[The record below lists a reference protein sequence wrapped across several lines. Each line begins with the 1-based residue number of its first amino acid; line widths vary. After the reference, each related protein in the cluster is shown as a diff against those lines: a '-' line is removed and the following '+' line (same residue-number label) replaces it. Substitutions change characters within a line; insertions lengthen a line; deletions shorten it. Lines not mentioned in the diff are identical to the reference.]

1 VAAAGQIKVV
11 GRRKVPEGIMAAE
24 NLFQTLLK
32 LRGTQRFVP
41 RGVYRFKTH
50 EEANQWLMKM
60 LTR

>member
-1 VAAAGQIKVV
+1 
-11 GRRKVPEGIMAAE
+11 MAAE

>member
-1 VAAAGQIKVV
+1 
-11 GRRKVPEGIMAAE
+11 MAAE

-32 LRGTQRFVP
+32 LRGTRRFVP